1 MNERKSNS
9 LKKLLEKSE
18 NKNIY
23 EEVINQGLFKAKSNQ
38 KNSNTTNRMAL
49 NNNPSNIKYINII
62 NNNYNNIIINN
73 KLTPNKKIMIEDRTF
88 SINKKNYK
96 FLTLKS
102 KNNER
107 LKLIIN
113 NKEP

>member
-9 LKKLLEKSE
+9 LKKILEKSE

-23 EEVINQGLFKAKSNQ
+23 EKAINQGIFKAKYNK
-38 KNSNTTNRMAL
+38 KNSNTTNRL
-49 NNNPSNIKYINII
+49 KLYNNPSNIKSINII

-73 KLTPNKKIMIEDRTF
+73 KLTPNKQIMIDDKTF

-96 FLTLKS
+96 LHKLK
-102 KNNER
+102 KRNTEP
-107 LKLIIN
+107 LLLFIN
-113 NKEP
+113 NIEP